1 MLAGILSRLSKTG
14 QAERVAGKQDLN
26 VTSSRCLLLIRERVG
41 YAPQPP
47 DRAGPTLPPFLN
59 PPLRC
64 VHVLE
69 REDKHPGIRLVRGM
83 KREKRLDGITV
94 NPADFTGVNA
104 LIIRADIEAILRGS
118 PITCTSISWGKGF
131 YR

>member
-59 PPLRC
+59 SPLRC

-83 KREKRLDGITV
+83 KREKRLDGI
-94 NPADFTGVNA
+94 N
-104 LIIRADIEAILRGS
+104 
-118 PITCTSISWGKGF
+118 GKPSRF
-131 YR
+131 YRR